1 MKTSILLCL
10 LLAACGG
17 GGGGGNPV
25 SVPVPY
31 SFPVRAAAMAFLI
44 NQQSFIMVSPIM
56 PPPPNA
62 LIMSGG
68 SLTTP
73 PPSITTFSYTS
84 APGGNSS
91 FEGQAVSTTNVTL
104 NGPTTEIVYFT
115 ISPFEWVG
123 QTSFTPAIPSY
134 LLPSTSQYTV
144 YANQVPLPVMATIG
158 SSGPLDTGTDYTDS
172 TKKTVVDTFA
182 QTWTLI
188 AGETPDLP
196 YFCTTTVVVTSVKPI
211 NLRGPNTSF
220 CLRIDFNGDV
230 LGESLSYIGTSEGTL
245 TFTN

>member
-1 MKTSILLCL
+1 MKRSILLCL

-17 GGGGGNPV
+17 GGGGNP
-25 SVPVPY
+25 VPVPY
-31 SFPVRAAAMAFLI
+31 SFPVRAAAMAFLT

-73 PPSITTFSYTS
+73 PPSISTFSYTS

-104 NGPTTEIVYFT
+104 DGPTTEIVYFT

-123 QTSFTPAIPSY
+123 QTSVFPPNPFVPSS
-134 LLPSTSQYTV
+134 PSTSQYSV

-188 AGETPDLP
+188 EGETPDLP